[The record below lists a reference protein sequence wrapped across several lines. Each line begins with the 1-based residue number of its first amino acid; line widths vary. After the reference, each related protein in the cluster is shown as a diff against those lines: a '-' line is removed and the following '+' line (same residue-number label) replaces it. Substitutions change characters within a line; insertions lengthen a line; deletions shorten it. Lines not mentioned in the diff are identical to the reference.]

1 MRGAYGGTCA
11 PLRQVLR
18 QGPCRG
24 LRRCLM
30 GGSGSPKCAAICWC
44 CWKGQGLTARTSG
57 AVSHGFPFASA
68 PSPTSAGRR
77 ASLLS
82 PVFDSSWCGHSDRRS
97 LGSRISLRPSVRA
110 RWDQVIVPFATAI
123 CLAPGLFQLKGL
135 VSDGPVNLRWF
146 LMRVLGVVYTSFVGA
161 GG

>member
-1 MRGAYGGTCA
+1 M
-11 PLRQVLR
+11 
-18 QGPCRG
+18 
-24 LRRCLM
+24 
-30 GGSGSPKCAAICWC
+30 
-44 CWKGQGLTARTSG
+44 TACTSG
-57 AVSHGFPFASA
+57 AVFYGFPFAFA

-123 CLAPGLFQLKGL
+123 CPAPGLFQLKGL

-146 LMRVLGVVYTSFVGA
+146 LMRMLGVVYTSFVGA